1 MRPPRSGVEP
11 TERYRIVRNQHTA
24 RDKRERDSTADS
36 ATLIYQV
43 EVENLEGRRRRRSL
57 QSLDGKG

>member
-1 MRPPRSGVEP
+1 MEP